1 MFQIFRTFKARKELT
16 TYTMK
21 ANNEAL
27 NVLIIDDEKKA
38 CLNLKN
44 ILLEF
49 IDPNINILGF
59 AHNTTQAEQKIKELK
74 PHAVFLDIEMPNE
87 NAFLF
92 LERIA
97 PVNFDVIFVT
107 AYDEYAV
114 KAFRFNAID
123 YILKPISIQELSTAV
138 EKLKDKAKFKKI
150 STERISFDE
159 LSNQI
164 ANKVKQHKITL
175 KDNNRIEIIDIKNLY
190 YIEALGSYSK
200 IVFIK
205 DQETN
210 EMTLSAPLS
219 DYEELLPAEIF
230 YRIHRSYL
238 VNCTQIKK
246 IENNENLQ
254 VILRNKISIPVSR
267 RRYTSLLKFLKNND
281 FPYE

>member
-1 MFQIFRTFKARKELT
+1 MFQIIRTFKARKELT

-44 ILLEF
+44 LLLEF

-175 KDNNRIEIIDIKNLY
+175 KDNNRIEIIDIKDLY

-210 EMTLSAPLS
+210 EMTLSGPLS

-238 VNCTQIKK
+238 VNYTQIKK

-254 VILRNKISIPVSR
+254 VILRNNIWIPISR
-267 RRYTSLLKFLKNND
+267 RRYTPLLEFLKNND

>member
-1 MFQIFRTFKARKELT
+1 MFQIIRTFKPHYYLLEA
-16 TYTMK
+16 MK

-49 IDPNINILGF
+49 IDANINILGF

-74 PHAVFLDIEMPNE
+74 PDAVFLDIEMPNE

-92 LERIA
+92 LQRIA

-123 YILKPISIQELSTAV
+123 YILKPISIQELSNAV
-138 EKLKDKAKFKKI
+138 GRLKDKIKFKKI
-150 STERISFDE
+150 SLDTPTYDE

-164 ANKVKQHKITL
+164 ANRVKQHKITL
-175 KDNNRIEIIDIKNLY
+175 KDNNRIEIVEIKDLH
-190 YIEALGSYSK
+190 YIEALGSYSR
-200 IVFIK
+200 IVFFK
-205 DQETN
+205 DDELN
-210 EMTLSAPLS
+210 EITLSAPLS
-219 DYEELLPAEIF
+219 EYEELLPAKIF

-238 VNCTQIKK
+238 VNCAQIRS
-246 IENNENLQ
+246 IANNEHLH
-254 VILRNKISIPVSR
+254 VLLSNKITIPVSR
-267 RRYTSLLKFLKNND
+267 RRFAPFLDFLKSND
-281 FPYE
+281 FHYE

>member
-1 MFQIFRTFKARKELT
+1 MKTTDEL
-16 TYTMK
+16 
-21 ANNEAL
+21 L

-49 IDPNINILGF
+49 VDPNINILGF
-59 AHNTTQAEQKIKELK
+59 AHNTTQAEQKIRELK
-74 PHAVFLDIEMPNE
+74 PDAVFLDIEMPNE

-123 YILKPISIQELSTAV
+123 YILKPISIHELTTAV
-138 EKLKDKAKFKKI
+138 GKLKDKIEFRKI
-150 STERISFDE
+150 SSETISYGQ
-159 LSNQI
+159 LSTQI
-164 ANKVKQHKITL
+164 NNKSKQQKITL
-175 KDNNRIEIIDIKNLY
+175 KDSNRIEIVEIKDLC

-200 IVFIK
+200 IVFFK
-205 DQETN
+205 DKEID

-219 DYEELLPAEIF
+219 DYEELLPAEMY

-238 VNCTQIKK
+238 INCTQIKK
-246 IENNENLQ
+246 IVNNENLH
-254 VILRNKISIPVSR
+254 VILCNKISIPVSR
-267 RRYTSLLKFLKNND
+267 RRYAPFLDFLKSND
-281 FPYE
+281 FHYE